1 MGPKAPKP
9 FHTANDGTR
18 NSAHVLMV
26 GAVNVVRPTPIT
38 IATHAARVM
47 CGVLAHCGA
56 AVRPSAALRCTAAA
70 VASSTT
76 AAVLLL

>member
-1 MGPKAPKP
+1 MGPKAPNA

-18 NSAHVLMV
+18 NSAHVLML

-38 IATHAARVM
+38 IAAHAACVI
-47 CGVLAHCGA
+47 CGELAHCGA
-56 AVRPSAALRCTAAA
+56 AVRLSAALRCTAAA

-76 AAVLLL
+76 AAVG